1 MRQLDIAP
9 TIGDPDEVNR
19 QKQQSTKDQ
28 SYLSGSDDSGMEN
41 SSDGDNRQQNYKRR
55 QFIKTGKLKGS
66 YVDGSD
72 SGDYSGDSSGNELS
86 LEKDKMI
93 DKRATDGTSRR
104 KGINYDS
111 DQTKSTSSSSE
122 SNVTEAEF

>member
-1 MRQLDIAP
+1 MSNIFLKHSNFRW
-9 TIGDPDEVNR
+9 
-19 QKQQSTKDQ
+19 DQ
-28 SYLSGSDDSGMEN
+28 TL
-41 SSDGDNRQQNYKRR
+41 
-55 QFIKTGKLKGS
+55 GS

-72 SGDYSGDSSGNELS
+72 SGDYSGDSSGNES
-86 LEKDKMI
+86 LEKRGKVTD
-93 DKRATDGTSRR
+93 RAHQTDRGTIR